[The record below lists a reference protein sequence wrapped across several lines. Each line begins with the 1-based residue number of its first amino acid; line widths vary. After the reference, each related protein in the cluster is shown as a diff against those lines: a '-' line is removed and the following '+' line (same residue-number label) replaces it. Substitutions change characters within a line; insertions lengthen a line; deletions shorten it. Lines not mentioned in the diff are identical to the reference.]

1 MPHAC
6 SPLPAAARRLSAR
19 VKDDSAQAQ
28 SGGAQHAR
36 GVAWGRMMEEAESE
50 GEELR
55 PALRWGV
62 GGTSGS
68 AEAMASGDG

>member
-1 MPHAC
+1 
-6 SPLPAAARRLSAR
+6 
-19 VKDDSAQAQ
+19 
-28 SGGAQHAR
+28 
-36 GVAWGRMMEEAESE
+36 MEEAESE